1 MVRRAVLAGFALAGS
16 GYAGA
21 LRLGVVSPPV
31 SVDALVDAVG
41 RLPREA
47 LLVGGAVLGL
57 VTAGAVLWLAAALGY
72 RLLRLFSR
80 VGGRGGSSSPKAVFA
95 VGSVILLGLC
105 FGSMLL
111 VLGGTSSMWDSDTG
125 ATGVASDVQRA
136 GMSSSISAAVEGDTV
151 APASISDATG
161 RCSRPTGVDSDGD
174 RLPDAWERNES
185 TPDGAPL
192 PDADP
197 DRKDIYVQPIYAAGA
212 ERFTATEKAQ
222 LRRVWAEMPVSNPGG
237 ETGIALHFVDR
248 VPDGGRVESPIAIAN
263 DLQPVRDR
271 YYTRETMGAGRCR
284 YHLVAVGTVAGDSL
298 AGYGDRPGFVS
309 VVDAERVP
317 SYNGS
322 VTFRVAVTTH
332 ELLHNTAGLVGGRSH
347 PGSGWLGTGGEYL
360 GNETKQDLDD
370 GFAPPRAYWGR

>member
-1 MVRRAVLAGFALAGS
+1 MVRRALLAVLVLAGGA
-16 GYAGA
+16 YAGT
-21 LRLGVVSPPV
+21 LRLGVVAPPSL
-31 SVDALVDAVG
+31 SVGALVDAIG

-57 VTAGAVLWLAAALGY
+57 VTAGAVLWLAATLGY
-72 RLLRLFSR
+72 RLFRLGAR
-80 VGGRGGSSSPKAVFA
+80 LAPGGPSSPKAVFA
-95 VGSVILLGLC
+95 VGSVVLLAVC

-111 VLGGTSSMWDSDTG
+111 VLGGTGSMWDSDAG

-136 GMSSSISAAVEGDTV
+136 GMSSSIGAAVEGDTV
-151 APASISDATG
+151 APASLSNATG

-197 DRKDIYVQPIYAAGA
+197 DRKDVYVQPIYAAGA

-222 LRRVWAEMPVSNPGG
+222 LRRVWDEMPVSNPGG

-248 VPDGGRVESPIAIAN
+248 VPDGGRMESPIAIAN

-309 VVDAERVP
+309 IVDAERVP
-317 SYNGS
+317 AYNGS

-332 ELLHNTAGLVGGRSH
+332 ELLHNTAGLVGGQSH

-360 GNETKQDLDD
+360 GNETKRDLDD